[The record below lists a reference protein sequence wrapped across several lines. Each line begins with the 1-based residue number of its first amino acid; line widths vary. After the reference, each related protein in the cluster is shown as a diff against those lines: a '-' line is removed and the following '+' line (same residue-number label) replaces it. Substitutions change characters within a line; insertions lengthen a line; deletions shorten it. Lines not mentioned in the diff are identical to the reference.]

1 MKILSFRVKNHK
13 SLRDETALELLDPS
27 FKTLT
32 PSSGKTWDDS
42 IHTVAGI
49 FGANASGKSN
59 LLDALWYFIAAV
71 RYSSTSWQNR
81 DTFPYAPFKLDQ
93 KSRDSESIYE
103 LDFLI
108 DDVRYRYGFSTS
120 EQGIVFEYLDH
131 IPNKRWKKIFTRESM
146 DSGEYKTSFAA
157 GIQKVEVTNRE
168 LILSRALTLKRNDV
182 IQNISEKISNGIDF
196 VFLAKDQ
203 KSRINSIVRDLDNK
217 SISFEEIESLLQ
229 IADIGIQK
237 VKLWRH
243 ESEYDPNNP
252 NSSDPN
258 IPPKILFDLMRS
270 LSSAQDS
277 NQGDETSSTEK
288 RSLQKLIQRRLEFI
302 HHSSDTNPSPLYLRD
317 ESDGTLAW
325 LVVSFAALKAIRSGG
340 IVCGD
345 ELDSSL
351 HPYLVYLLI
360 RLFTDESINT
370 QGAQLIFTTHD
381 VTILNQQEKLG
392 LTYNNIWFT
401 EKNREGV
408 TDLFSLGDFP
418 RKEDK
423 DIERLYLSG
432 VYGAVPFTAPSLFK
446 PLVDFSPSD
455 YITKGDIDAQQEW

>member
-59 LLDALWYFIAAV
+59 LLDALRYFIAAV
-71 RYSSTSWQNR
+71 RHSSTLWQNGKKI
-81 DTFPYAPFKLDQ
+81 PYAPFRLDQ
-93 KSRDSESIYE
+93 KSKNSDSVYE

-108 DDVRYRYGFSTS
+108 DDVRYRYGFGTS
-120 EQGIVFEYLDH
+120 AQGIMFEYLDH
-131 IPNKRWKKIFTRESM
+131 IPNKRWKKIFTRERL
-146 DSGEYKTSFAA
+146 DSGEYKVSFAS
-157 GIQKVEVTNRE
+157 GIQKIEVSSRE
-168 LILSRALTLKRNDV
+168 LILSRAGTLNRNDS
-182 IQNISEKISNGIDF
+182 IQEIFKNISNGIDF
-196 VFLAKDQ
+196 ISLPKNQ
-203 KSRINSIVRDLDNK
+203 NSRINRIIAALDEK
-217 SISFEEIESLLQ
+217 SISFNEIESLLQ

-237 VKLWRH
+237 VDLWRH

-258 IPPKILFDLMRS
+258 IPPKIIFDLMRS
-270 LSSAQDS
+270 LSSTQDS
-277 NQGDETSSTEK
+277 NQGEETNSTEK
-288 RSLQKLIQRRLEFI
+288 PSLQKLIQRRLEFI
-302 HHSSDTNPSPLYLRD
+302 HHSSDANPSPLYLND

-381 VTILNQQEKLG
+381 ATILNQQEQLG

-401 EKNREGV
+401 EKSREGV

-418 RKEDK
+418 HK
-423 DIERLYLSG
+423 DNKNIERLYLSG
-432 VYGAVPFTAPSLFK
+432 VYGAVPFTAASLFE
-446 PLVDFSPSD
+446 PLVNFSPSD
-455 YITKGDIDAQQEW
+455 YITKGDIDER